1 MDRLCCLSMV
11 MKGARIVEEELK
23 TQIKILEVLSD
34 TRDRIIAEQ
43 AVEITK
49 LRIEIVK
56 LKSTLRDVRE
66 ISDFI

>member
-1 MDRLCCLSMV
+1 ME
-11 MKGARIVEEELK
+11 GELK